1 MHGDLS
7 IKIVGIGGGGTL
19 AVSSLVDRVQNAV
32 CIAMD
37 TDESALLSSK
47 AHEKILLGKSVT
59 RSVSAGGDAELAA
72 KVLQADIDLIKNS
85 VSASDIV
92 FLASSLGGAT
102 GSVIAPAVA
111 KIAKQ
116 AGALVISFCN
126 LPFSFE
132 GEQKRNIAKKAMEQ
146 MASVCDMAVALPDDE
161 MLPNSQSN
169 LKEALESA
177 SRCTHC
183 AIAAVCDMLAKTG
196 LINIDFGA
204 LKNLFKEKLSE
215 KYLFA
220 YASSKAENKVEDLL
234 KKLVNF
240 PALKSGFAADRASK
254 LIACISCSSD
264 TSIQEIKDVL
274 AGIADTFSDTTE
286 VLFGAI
292 FDDSRKGEIEVLAMG
307 LAKDSQTPPPTSKPK
322 LELPAQEPET
332 KKAKAPLRRERISAK
347 AENSQREKQSEFG
360 FVDVELKRGFFEDT
374 EPNIYGREDLDVPTF
389 MRKKI
394 KIQLKKI

>member
-7 IKIVGIGGGGTL
+7 IKIIGVGGGGMS
-19 AVSSLVDRVQNAV
+19 AASGLVDRVQNAV

-37 TDESALLSSK
+37 TDESALLSAK

-59 RSVSAGGDAELAA
+59 RSASAGGDAEIAA

-92 FLASSLGGAT
+92 FITASLGGAT
-102 GSVIAPAVA
+102 GSVIAPAAA

-116 AGALVISFCN
+116 AGAIVISFCT

-132 GEQKRNIAKKAMEQ
+132 GAQKCAFARKTMEQ
-146 MASVCDMAVALPDDE
+146 MANICDMAVALPDDE

-177 SRCTHC
+177 SRCARC

-234 KKLVNF
+234 KKLKNF

-274 AGIADTFSDTTE
+274 AGIAETFSDTAE
-286 VLFGAI
+286 VIFGAV
-292 FDDSRKGEIEVLAMG
+292 FDESRKGEVEVLAMG
-307 LAKDSQTPPPTSKPK
+307 LAKGPQAQEQESKPK
-322 LELPAQEPET
+322 LELPTHEPEE
-332 KKAKAPLRRERISAK
+332 KKAKTQLRREKISSK
-347 AENSQREKQSEFG
+347 SESPQRERQSEFN